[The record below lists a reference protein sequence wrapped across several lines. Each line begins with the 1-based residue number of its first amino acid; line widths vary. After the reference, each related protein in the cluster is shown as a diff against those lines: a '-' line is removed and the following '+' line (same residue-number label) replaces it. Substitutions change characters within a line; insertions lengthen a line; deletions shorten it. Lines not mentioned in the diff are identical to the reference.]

1 MERLQRMHTSLTQ
14 QEDLTLWT
22 EKEKRILEEQVAQLR
37 TTLQVAEGE
46 SRALQVCKRKR
57 V

>member
-14 QEDLTLWT
+14 QEDLTLRT
-22 EKEKRILEEQVAQLR
+22 EKEKRSLEEQVAQLR
-37 TTLQVAEGE
+37 TGLQVAEGE
-46 SRALQVCKRKR
+46 SRALQVCKRKG